1 MVIKIAIVEKSKL
14 YRESLRTALNQI
26 LDFEVVFDT
35 GDYCEIIQFSENQNI
50 NLVLLDYSIG
60 KTNCVKTIEQTLKQN
75 PNLKIIILS
84 DFVEAVY
91 FETIIKTGVQNVI
104 LKKTG
109 KHDIVKQIRKT
120 FEKSKQYD
128 F

>member
-1 MVIKIAIVEKSKL
+1 MVIKIAIVEKSTL
-14 YRESLRTALNQI
+14 YRESLKTALNQMP
-26 LDFEVVFDT
+26 DFEVVFDT
-35 GDYCEIIQFSENQNI
+35 GNYCEIIRFFENQNI
-50 NLVLLDYSIG
+50 NLILLDYSIG
-60 KTNCVKTIEQTLKQN
+60 KTNCVKTVEQTLKQN

-91 FETIIKTGVQNVI
+91 FETIIKTGVQDVI

-120 FEKSKQYD
+120 FEETKQYD